1 METKH
6 SQTPWKIAE
15 STNSRDCFGIISRD
29 GWVADL
35 HDCHGDKLANAAF
48 IVKAVNEYEP
58 NKKTIRDLQKTVE
71 VLKMRSGE

>member
-1 METKH
+1 M
-6 SQTPWKIAE
+6 
-15 STNSRDCFGIISRD
+15 
-29 GWVADL
+29 ADL